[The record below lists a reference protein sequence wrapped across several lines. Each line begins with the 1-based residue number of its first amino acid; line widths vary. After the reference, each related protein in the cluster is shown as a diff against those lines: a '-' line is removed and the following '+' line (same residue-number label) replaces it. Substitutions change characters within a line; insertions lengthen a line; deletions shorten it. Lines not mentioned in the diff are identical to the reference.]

1 MWTPYTHLDFPRSFK
16 SVVKILLMMSYR
28 SGNLWSLL
36 PREAIFEIIKYM
48 EWDWF
53 EDEKKL
59 KSERSIGFGPI
70 FNEWWDFV

>member
-1 MWTPYTHLDFPRSFK
+1 
-16 SVVKILLMMSYR
+16 MMSYR
-28 SGNLWSLL
+28 SGNIWSLL

-70 FNEWWDFV
+70 LSAEWWDFL